1 MQRNDLISQAIA
13 LLPSEEA
20 CRKAALKSESG
31 TVEEGATWPY
41 LWPGGLR
48 LAEELAELL
57 PSDETSKR
65 HKHLIDLGCGRG
77 LLGMAALCLSFQRV
91 SFIDGDELP
100 IKLIAKELASFP
112 QARCQLLE
120 WGQSVPG
127 DKADILLGGDV
138 LYRPEYHN
146 SLLRTISESLKP
158 NGVAFLGDP
167 RNKLEGHLP
176 TIAEQNGLDCKIE
189 LRPGGYS
196 LCSLKK

>member
-1 MQRNDLISQAIA
+1 MQRNDLISQADC

-31 TVEEGATWPY
+31 TVEEGATWPTSVADY
-41 LWPGGLR
+41 AWPSNM
-48 LAEELAELL
+48 ELL

-100 IKLIAKELASFP
+100 IKLIAKELAPFR

-120 WGQSVPG
+120 WGQSVPE

-158 NGVAFLGDP
+158 NGVAF
-167 RNKLEGHLP
+167 
-176 TIAEQNGLDCKIE
+176 
-189 LRPGGYS
+189 S
-196 LCSLKK
+196 